1 MSGLIDMGWVMI
13 IDDDFISREWGWRG
27 GGQFRD
33 ATPWRV
39 RTVPRTLSRALIVPA
54 LGSTGKVYRMRGG
67 RKNSDG
73 GT

>member
-1 MSGLIDMGWVMI
+1 MI
-13 IDDDFISREWGWRG
+13 LFLGSDGGRG
-27 GGQFRD
+27 GGGRD

-39 RTVPRTLSRALIVPA
+39 RTVPRTVSRALIVPP

-73 GT
+73 ET